1 MVNIKLIH
9 ILECQ
14 ENFFFSLS
22 NEIVLHVFQAGWRQ
36 LIFFFKSIDIAVF
49 QYKCRTHFMGC
60 LSENKPC

>member
-49 QYKCRTHFMGC
+49 QY
-60 LSENKPC
+60 